1 MPSVKTRES
10 RTPNKRIMITG
21 RSACPLCRNIS
32 RLAKHKLKVKIRFMR
47 LHVASSLTLA
57 RALHAPRIQYNS
69 TKLLQDCTLRP
80 PVLRINP
87 LARARPS
94 PSLIIHNLLI
104 THLASGLLSPLRRH
118 LLIKDGRHGRDYS
131 FPAFLIPSRRRRAPD
146 WGRLSAPSGPTELL
160 PLPASLSALI
170 QAFWPPAPR
179 HP

>member
-1 MPSVKTRES
+1 MPNMEMCES
-10 RTPNKRIMITG
+10 RTRNKRIMMTR
-21 RSACPLCRNIS
+21 RSACPLCGNIS
-32 RLAKHKLKVKIRFMR
+32 LLAKHKLKVKIRFMR
-47 LHVASSLTLA
+47 LQFASSLTLA
-57 RALHAPRIQYNS
+57 SSARSPCPGNS
-69 TKLLQDCTLRP
+69 TQLLQDCTLRP

-146 WGRLSAPSGPTELL
+146 RDRLSAPSGPTQLL

-170 QAFWPPAPR
+170 QAFWPPAPH